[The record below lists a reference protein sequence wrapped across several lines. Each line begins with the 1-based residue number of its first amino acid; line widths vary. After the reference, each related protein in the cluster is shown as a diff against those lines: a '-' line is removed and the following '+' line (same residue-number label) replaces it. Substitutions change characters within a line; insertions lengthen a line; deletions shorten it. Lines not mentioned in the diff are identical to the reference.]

1 MRSQLTHY
9 KEPKPNTTSWQQI
22 VTSLIAIR
30 KDKDMSQEALA
41 HEIGCASSL
50 IHKWE
55 QCKRVPSG
63 FMFACWIDALE
74 AEIKIQIKEET

>member
-9 KEPKPNTTSWQQI
+9 TEPKQNTTSWQEI
-22 VTSLIAIR
+22 VTSLIEIR
-30 KDKDMSQEALA
+30 KSRGLSQEALA

-55 QCKRVPSG
+55 QYKRVPSG
-63 FMFACWIDALE
+63 FMFACWIDALQ
-74 AEIKIQIKEET
+74 AQIKIEKI

>member
-9 KEPKPNTTSWQQI
+9 TEPKQNTTSWQEI
-22 VTSLIAIR
+22 VTSLVEIR
-30 KDKDMSQEALA
+30 KARGLSQEALA

-55 QCKRVPSG
+55 QYKRVPSG
-63 FMFACWIDALE
+63 FMFACWIDALQ
-74 AEIKIQIKEET
+74 AQIKIEKI